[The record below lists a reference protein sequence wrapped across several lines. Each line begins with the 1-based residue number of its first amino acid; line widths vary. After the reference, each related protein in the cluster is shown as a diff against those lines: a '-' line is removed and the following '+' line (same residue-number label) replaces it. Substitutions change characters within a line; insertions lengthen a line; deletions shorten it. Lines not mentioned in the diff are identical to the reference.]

1 MNSIITKLFHRIS
14 YMLIA
19 FLLFVLS
26 SCYTKVDISSFE
38 KSKTVNNLFQE
49 EVIDSSIL
57 GTWQKRIIRVDG
69 PEQVQQIIFDTNHN
83 LLFEEELGQTFGDKL
98 SGSFRTKDS
107 ILTIILDYG
116 YGTEKY
122 YYEVA
127 EGTLTLTPI
136 DMVRFFPFRVSGSK
150 NNLKWINP
158 NYDKSKL

>member
-83 LLFEEELGQTFGDKL
+83 LLFEEELG
-98 SGSFRTKDS
+98 
-107 ILTIILDYG
+107 LT
-116 YGTEKY
+116 
-122 YYEVA
+122 
-127 EGTLTLTPI
+127 
-136 DMVRFFPFRVSGSK
+136 
-150 NNLKWINP
+150 
-158 NYDKSKL
+158 